1 MSAITGYT
9 LSEAREMLETWKACE
24 QALASGQ
31 AERYRIGSREYE
43 AIDLDKI
50 AARIN
55 YFSNLVEAL
64 SGNVRTRRVVRIVPR
79 DL

>member
-9 LSEAREMLETWKACE
+9 LAEAQEMLALWKDAE
-24 QALASGQ
+24 KQLASGQ
-31 AERYRIGSREYE
+31 AQRYKIGSREYE
-43 AIDLDKI
+43 AVDLTEI
-50 AARIN
+50 SARIN

-64 SGNVRTRRVVRIVPR
+64 MGKVRTKRVVRVIPR

>member
-9 LSEAREMLETWKACE
+9 LAEAQEMLKMWKDCE
-24 QALASGQ
+24 RALASGQ

-50 AARIN
+50 AARIT

-64 SGNVRTRRVVRIVPR
+64 SGTVRTRRVIRIVPR

>member
-1 MSAITGYT
+1 MSAISGYT
-9 LSEAREMLETWKACE
+9 LAEAKEMLEMWKACE

>member
-1 MSAITGYT
+1 MSAISGYT
-9 LSEAREMLETWKACE
+9 LEEAQEMLGIWKACE

-50 AARIN
+50 AARIT

-64 SGNVRTRRVVRIVPR
+64 SGNVRTRRVVRVVPR

>member
-9 LSEAREMLETWKACE
+9 LAEAREMLEQWKACE
-24 QALASGQ
+24 KALASGQ
-31 AERYRIGSREYE
+31 AQSYRVGTREWTS
-43 AIDLDKI
+43 IDLKEI
-50 AARIN
+50 SARIL

-64 SGNVRTRRVVRIVPR
+64 SGQVRTKRVTRVVPR

>member
-1 MSAITGYT
+1 MLALWKECERA
-9 LSEAREMLETWKACE
+9 LS
-24 QALASGQ
+24 SGQ
-31 AERYRIGSREYE
+31 AEHYRVGSREYTS
-43 AIDLDKI
+43 IDLDKI

-64 SGNVRTRRVVRIVPR
+64 SGSVRTRRCVRVVPR

>member
-9 LSEAREMLETWKACE
+9 LAEAQEMLAMWKACE

>member
-9 LSEAREMLETWKACE
+9 LEEAQEMLSKWKACE

-31 AERYRIGSREYE
+31 AEHYRIGSREYT

-50 AARIN
+50 AARIT

-64 SGNVRTRRVVRIVPR
+64 SGSVRTRRCVRIVPR

>member
-1 MSAITGYT
+1 MSAISGYT
-9 LSEAREMLETWKACE
+9 LPEAQEMLTAWKACE

-31 AERYRIGSREYE
+31 AESYRVGSREYK

-50 AARIN
+50 AARIT

-64 SGNVRTRRVVRIVPR
+64 SGNVRTRHVVRIVPR